1 MILASFG
8 LKYPPPTGRTVR
20 AYGNAGATVD
30 QVGYSTPPSWTL
42 CPAGTGPGGTGTVV
56 PGGGAGTASVPYTA
70 VTRWFHPPVA
80 CSTVDAKVKH
90 AGPILRG
97 TPLANR

>member
-1 MILASFG
+1 M
-8 LKYPPPTGRTVR
+8 
-20 AYGNAGATVD
+20 
-30 QVGYSTPPSWTL
+30 L

-80 CSTVDAKVKH
+80 CSTVDASVKQ

-97 TPLANR
+97 TPLANRCTSTAIRSALAGDEVAGRLRQVGDAGERGLGPGRVAEH